1 SLHDEGLRP
10 AFCHAL
16 RARDWR
22 PHAQRSAALHVTV
35 PSFSGDVWFT
45 ARGAETVRWLL
56 WCGCTVDVDDRHQ
69 ERLDRCSRSIRFSE
83 PLPRHQ
89 ASSPRPPRLGP
100 TRRLGHCLRRRAMSS
115 EARELPGTRFAA
127 TVARGVK
134 VVPSVESSMDR
145 YSYFEQLP

>member
-1 SLHDEGLRP
+1 
-10 AFCHAL
+10 
-16 RARDWR
+16 
-22 PHAQRSAALHVTV
+22 
-35 PSFSGDVWFT
+35 
-45 ARGAETVRWLL
+45 
-56 WCGCTVDVDDRHQ
+56 
-69 ERLDRCSRSIRFSE
+69 FSE

-89 ASSPRPPRLGP
+89 ARSPRPSRLGP

-145 YSYFEQLP
+145 YSYFEQLPPQLRECWEVEGSFLRGELSEERYLAKAGTSRVNLFDAHFDIGIFRLGAGDRAGAREHFQRAAPSVATSRSIRKTGWSR